1 MLYNIKNKPMNMK
14 EKVVISGVILG
25 KVPSKSN
32 SYKVVTI
39 KGHGSISKSEE
50 MKSYE
55 SGFYL
60 QCKAQGSKH

>member
-1 MLYNIKNKPMNMK
+1 MNMK

-39 KGHGSISKSEE
+39 KGHGSIAKSEE

-55 SGFYL
+55 SGFIFNV
-60 QCKAQGSKH
+60 GTGE

>member
-1 MLYNIKNKPMNMK
+1 MK

-39 KGHGSISKSEE
+39 KGHGSISKEVDEITNTEIPSI
-50 MKSYE
+50 
-55 SGFYL
+55 
-60 QCKAQGSKH
+60 KHKQNNKR